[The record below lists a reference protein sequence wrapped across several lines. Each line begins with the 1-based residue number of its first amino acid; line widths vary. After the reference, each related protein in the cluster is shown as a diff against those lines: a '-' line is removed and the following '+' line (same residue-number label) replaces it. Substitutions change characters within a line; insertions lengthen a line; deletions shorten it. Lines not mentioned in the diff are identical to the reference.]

1 MKPLVSVKWDDLETS
16 SRGRN
21 FGQCL
26 NIIYAKVLLR
36 GSLDRCQE
44 NYQNNVPERVEKVL
58 SKKQRPPIIQFGWEE
73 PKRRGGR
80 FNLVGLENGFDRMT
94 GPL

>member
-58 SKKQRPPIIQFGWEE
+58 SKKTEATHYPIWLGRAQTTRRKIQSGW
-73 PKRRGGR
+73 PRKW
-80 FNLVGLENGFDRMT
+80 V
-94 GPL
+94 